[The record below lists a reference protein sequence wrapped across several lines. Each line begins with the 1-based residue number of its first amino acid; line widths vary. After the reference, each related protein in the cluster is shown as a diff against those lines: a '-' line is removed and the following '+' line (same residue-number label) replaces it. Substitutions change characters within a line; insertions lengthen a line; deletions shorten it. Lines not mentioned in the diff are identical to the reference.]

1 MGEEDLEQTFE
12 FLYIAVKS
20 CIVEKSAITLQLEAY
35 YMQEEGYR
43 DFRLD
48 CVKLMTLT
56 QQ

>member
-1 MGEEDLEQTFE
+1 MGEEDLERVFQ
-12 FLYIAVKS
+12 FLFFAVES
-20 CIVEKSAITLQLEAY
+20 RIVEKSAITLQLEAY

-56 QQ
+56 Q